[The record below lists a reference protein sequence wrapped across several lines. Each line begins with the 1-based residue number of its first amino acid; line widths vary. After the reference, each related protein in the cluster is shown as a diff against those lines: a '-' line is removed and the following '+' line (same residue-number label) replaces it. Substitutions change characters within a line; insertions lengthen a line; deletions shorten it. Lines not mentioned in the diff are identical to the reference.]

1 MKASRSGAAGGVLE
15 MELDMTKGS
24 PFKLIV
30 RFIIP
35 IIIGNIFQQLY
46 SLVDTVIVGRFVGV
60 KALAADD
67 YVFDSGISAGA
78 DYGLY
83 DSDGAAFR
91 RRG

>member
-1 MKASRSGAAGGVLE
+1 MKAPRSGAAGGVLE

-46 SLVDTVIVGRFVGV
+46 SLVDTRCV
-60 KALAADD
+60 
-67 YVFDSGISAGA
+67 
-78 DYGLY
+78 
-83 DSDGAAFR
+83 
-91 RRG
+91 

>member
-1 MKASRSGAAGGVLE
+1 

-60 KALAADD
+60 KALAAVGGHGDD
-67 YVFDSGISAGA
+67 YVFDPGISAGT

-83 DSDGAAFR
+83 DSDSAAFW